1 MAHSQKTKEKC
12 MTQLMTIDT
21 NNYAAMAKAM
31 GTANETTGSSKS
43 SQLARLRIH
52 HSPIMG
58 TAEVNGKNVNVEVIE
73 GGAYKLEIP
82 DGPTYY
88 ASGIKMRP
96 FLQRFMYKRYVMG
109 DAKTPNRFIKSLM
122 TDDSKMEYDLKDND
136 GGFNCGKPAG
146 YIKDFKALPEKM
158 QDLIKQIKRVRVV
171 QGVVELVN
179 PTDDKGE
186 KVDVEPTPFIWEID
200 NRDAFKEIGNSF
212 ASLAKMQR
220 LPPQHIISANT
231 AERKIPTGASYY
243 VPVASL
249 DVSNTI
255 DLTQE
260 DQVLF
265 GDFMAWI
272 DNYNSYII
280 NQWAEKANSRMEDDD
295 IDVVDGLVNIELDDE
310 DAA

>member
-1 MAHSQKTKEKC
+1 

-31 GTANETTGSSKS
+31 GTSNETTGSSKS

-82 DGPTYY
+82 DGETYY

-146 YIKDFKALPEKM
+146 YIKDFKVSCFFVSHSYRSAQACRDSGSL
-158 QDLIKQIKRVRVV
+158 
-171 QGVVELVN
+171 
-179 PTDDKGE
+179 
-186 KVDVEPTPFIWEID
+186 TPRC
-200 NRDAFKEIGNSF
+200 NTYS
-212 ASLAKMQR
+212 ASM
-220 LPPQHIISANT
+220 
-231 AERKIPTGASYY
+231 
-243 VPVASL
+243 
-249 DVSNTI
+249 VSNT
-255 DLTQE
+255 
-260 DQVLF
+260 
-265 GDFMAWI
+265 AP
-272 DNYNSYII
+272 SYL
-280 NQWAEKANSRMEDDD
+280 NPDSHSHSKSYAT
-295 IDVVDGLVNIELDDE
+295 L
-310 DAA
+310 